1 MLWAD
6 LKEYVALNEE
16 YLDDMWK
23 AQSAKKTVA
32 DVSGS
37 WQISPKYTGYTL
49 ADPIVVRNNATL
61 AYKEIVIVRSLSY
74 LSLPDYGDTHQAT
87 TPAEGIAPTP
97 APTAPEPATEP

>member
-1 MLWAD
+1 
-6 LKEYVALNEE
+6 
-16 YLDDMWK
+16 
-23 AQSAKKTVA
+23 
-32 DVSGS
+32 
-37 WQISPKYTGYTL
+37 
-49 ADPIVVRNNATL
+49 VVRNNATL